1 MNWRGWTSGLL
12 SGPLVVALLTLG
24 AVAYASPPDPTWVAG
39 LWDNGD
45 HDDVVMLVTSMAAAA
60 DANLVPDVVQ
70 VPAVASVA
78 TLEPESIS
86 LETFSPN
93 ASRAPPAHA

>member
-1 MNWRGWTSGLL
+1 
-12 SGPLVVALLTLG
+12 VVALLTLG

-60 DANLVPDVVQ
+60 DANLVPDVVP

-93 ASRAPPAHA
+93 GSRAPPAHA